1 MDDKR
6 AEWLRAAE
14 KRLHPSI
21 TNPAYLVLR
30 RRRLILERWL
40 REIGGE
46 RLTVLDIGGRYQ
58 PYRPLLEGR
67 IGRYVALDI
76 EPTEF
81 VDVLGSGEELP
92 FKCDTFDLAIAT
104 CVFEF
109 FKEPRAAAVEV
120 HRVLKPGGHLVMT
133 VAGVT
138 QRFADADRW
147 RFLPAGLRSTLAPFS
162 KVEIV
167 PEVTS
172 VGGVMRFN
180 AGALSSLA
188 PYEFL
193 RQILHFTAVPFLN
206 VAGLVLE
213 GANLTSNDQ
222 LSSNFAA
229 LAKK

>member
-1 MDDKR
+1 MADKR

-58 PYRPLLEGR
+58 PYRPLVEGR
-67 IGRYVALDI
+67 IGRYVALDV
-76 EPTEF
+76 ERTEF
-81 VDVLGSGEELP
+81 VDVLGSGEQLP

-109 FKEPRAAAVEV
+109 FAEPRAAAVEV
-120 HRVLKPGGHLVMT
+120 HRVLKPGGRLVMS
-133 VAGVT
+133 VGGVT
-138 QRFADADRW
+138 QRFNDGENW
-147 RFLPAGLRSTLAPFS
+147 RFLPGAIKSALAAFS

-172 VGGVMRFN
+172 IGGVIRFN
-180 AGALSSLA
+180 AGALSSSV
-188 PYEFL
+188 PYELL
-193 RQILHFTAVPFLN
+193 RQILHFTAVPLLN
-206 VAGLVLE
+206 VTGLMLE

-222 LSSNFAA
+222 FSSNFAA
-229 LAKK
+229 LAQK